1 MQFLNP
7 IWLFG
12 IAAISIPVIIHLW
25 NIKPGKT
32 LKVGSIALINASA
45 QKSSRS
51 FKLNDIPLFL
61 VRCLLLSILAFL
73 LAAPVWQRYLSSGK
87 TKGWILIPKENL
99 NESYNKYKVSIDSL
113 TKAGYEF
120 HYFNNGFEKMSLDKI
135 LINKVLRDTFK
146 VINYWNLVA
155 HLNNQL
161 PATVPVY
168 LFTPNQVRYFNGNKP
183 SVSLNLHWQ
192 TYTPADSTSTW
203 IEGAWFTNDN
213 AIKVVKGSS
222 KPSGTYFTNYM
233 IKSAGD
239 PNSPFIV
246 NVKSGDPLIS
256 LKNSTQVPVA
266 IDTSVLRIAIY
277 SDKYDADVAY
287 LRSALL
293 AIGSFMQRKIVIKQF
308 NDAGKLPMG
317 NEWLFWLSE
326 KAIDNNSL
334 KKTARILSYEPGK
347 VSNTTSWIKTND
359 PTALAGQNGKPALYK
374 LIKNDALNR
383 QPIWVD
389 GYGSPVLSMNRNGS
403 VVAYHFYSRFNPAWN
418 DMVWD
423 NEFAKLLMRLI
434 VYNSDYK
441 IVNLND
447 RRVLDRRQLLPNI
460 IWSAKSSSL
469 EKKNIQTDL
478 SHYFWLTLIL
488 LFLIERWMAHKNKL
502 LPVNG

>member
-7 IWLFG
+7 LWLFG

-32 LKVGSIALINASA
+32 LKVGSIALITAAA

-61 VRCLLLSILAFL
+61 VRCLLLAILALL
-73 LAAPVWQRYLSSGK
+73 LAAPVWRQYLSSGK
-87 TKGWILIPKENL
+87 AKGWILIPKENI
-99 NESYNKYKVSIDSL
+99 NESYGKYKTSIDSL
-113 TKAGYEF
+113 IKAGYEF
-120 HYFNNGFEKMSLDKI
+120 HYLNKGFEKVNLNKI

-146 VINYWNLVA
+146 VTNYWNLVA

-213 AIKVVKGSS
+213 SIKVVKGSS
-222 KPSGTYFTNYM
+222 KPSGIYFTNYM

-239 PNSPFIV
+239 SNSPFMV
-246 NVKSGDPLIS
+246 NVKKGDPLIS
-256 LKNSTQVPVA
+256 LKNSTQLPVA

-277 SDKYDADVAY
+277 SDKNAADIAY
-287 LRSALL
+287 LKSALL
-293 AIGSFMQRKIVIKQF
+293 AISSFTLRKIVIKQF
-308 NDAGKLPMG
+308 NDSGKLPMG
-317 NEWLFWLSE
+317 NDWLFWLSE
-326 KAIDNNSL
+326 KAIDKNSL
-334 KKTARILSYEPGK
+334 QKTVRILSYEPGK

-359 PTALAGQNGKPALYK
+359 PIALAGQNGKPALYK
-374 LIKNDALNR
+374 LIKNGALNR
-383 QPIWVD
+383 QSIWVD
-389 GYGSPVLSMNRNGS
+389 GYGNPVLSINKNGS
-403 VVAYHFYSRFNPAWN
+403 VLAYHFYSRFNPVWN
-418 DMVWD
+418 DMVWGD
-423 NEFAKLLMRLI
+423 NFAKLLMKLV

-441 IVNLND
+441 IVNIND

-460 IWSAKSSSL
+460 IWSAQNSSS
-469 EKKNIQTDL
+469 EKKNVQTDL
-478 SHYFWLTLIL
+478 SHYLWLTLIL